1 MAHGLISSKNTN
13 KNKKID
19 KVKRSLTLRCL
30 CQYCDPRYDW
40 AGQCSEFRL
49 SGLSASHVII
59 YCGIYHTTKTIPKG
73 YGCFSQINKTNPSWE
88 ITCGQKLKIKDQFQ
102 DLFKLFTLG
111 NFQRLKLLSHFE
123 NKIFTMGYYLWSQFE
138 N

>member
-59 YCGIYHTTKTIPKG
+59 YCARSLIMYWTSINITVMGMLESATVVAVRVSLLTKVGISNSLIGKVLYNLIDDNTQMNKQIEESVKCLLPLRWSTT
-73 YGCFSQINKTNPSWE
+73 N
-88 ITCGQKLKIKDQFQ
+88 
-102 DLFKLFTLG
+102 
-111 NFQRLKLLSHFE
+111 
-123 NKIFTMGYYLWSQFE
+123 
-138 N
+138 

>member
-59 YCGIYHTTKTIPKG
+59 YCDNALGYRSSLALCLTKVRSSRACCPATALIW
-73 YGCFSQINKTNPSWE
+73 S
-88 ITCGQKLKIKDQFQ
+88 
-102 DLFKLFTLG
+102 G
-111 NFQRLKLLSHFE
+111 NFFLVAPFPGRCLHVPFNIIKLGHVH
-123 NKIFTMGYYLWSQFE
+123 GYS
-138 N
+138 